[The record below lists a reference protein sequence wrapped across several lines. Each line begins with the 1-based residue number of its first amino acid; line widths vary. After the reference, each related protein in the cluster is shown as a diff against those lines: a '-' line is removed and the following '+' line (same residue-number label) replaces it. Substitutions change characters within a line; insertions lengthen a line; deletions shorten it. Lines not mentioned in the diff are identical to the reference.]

1 MNFINNPKLP
11 LFKYIVNGSK
21 KAEGRVLSDYIRSF
35 KIGEELLL
43 QASKEFVVCE
53 ISYLNFYKSF
63 EDMLNTEG
71 FKNMI
76 PFAQSFDEALRV
88 YNSFPGAN
96 RVKKNG
102 CCAIGIKYLRGEIL
116 GAELG
121 WLEPIC

>member
-1 MNFINNPKLP
+1 MHKLNFINNPKLP
-11 LFKYIVNGSK
+11 LFKYIVDGSK

-116 GAELG
+116 GA
-121 WLEPIC
+121 